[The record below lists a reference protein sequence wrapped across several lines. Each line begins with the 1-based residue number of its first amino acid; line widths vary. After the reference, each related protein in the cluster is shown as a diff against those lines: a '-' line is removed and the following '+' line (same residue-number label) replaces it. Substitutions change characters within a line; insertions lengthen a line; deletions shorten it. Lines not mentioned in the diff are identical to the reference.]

1 MSIVQGIRFAR
12 QRIDAAVQA
21 AGRTDDVE
29 LQLAVKTRSPQDC
42 YAAASALEQLGL
54 PVLLGHNRVQEAAA
68 TLADIRRC
76 NAARIHLIGPLQ
88 SNKVNQAI
96 RCVDAIDTI
105 DRIDLIDRL
114 DARLD
119 AQLPVLIQVNVSAEA
134 TKSGISPVHAQRL
147 VEAIMDSEHLRFDGY
162 MTVGLNSPE
171 EKPVR
176 TAYAELRKLR
186 DNTAEHIGVAPA
198 SLTLSMGMSGDL
210 EWAIAEGAT
219 RVRLG
224 TAIFGARPYPHSACR
239 RQPENPRPR

>member
-1 MSIVQGIRFAR
+1 MSILQGIRSAR
-12 QRIDAAVQA
+12 ERIDAALQA
-21 AGRTDDVE
+21 AGRTDDIE

-42 YAAASALEQLGL
+42 YAAALALEQLGL
-54 PVLLGHNRVQEAAA
+54 PVLLGHNRVQEATA
-68 TLADIRRC
+68 TLAEIRRC

-88 SNKVNQAI
+88 SNKINHAI

-114 DARLD
+114 DARLNT
-119 AQLPVLIQVNVSAEA
+119 ALPVLVQVNVSAEA
-134 TKSGISPVHAQRL
+134 TKSGVAPAQALRF
-147 VEAIMDSEHLRFDGY
+147 VDAIMDSAHLRFDGY

-176 TAYAELRKLR
+176 TAYSVLRKLR
-186 DNTAEHIGVAPA
+186 DNTAERIGVDPT

-224 TAIFGARPYPHSACR
+224 TAIFGARH
-239 RQPENPRPR
+239 